1 MLLTYLIVL
10 GSTRKSWRQ
19 VTSQRSMI
27 MIRTSQSSNKITNF
41 CQSSK
46 LFLKFCHSFS
56 HPHSLKIK
64 DQLKEIEFYKEMKI
78 RRRQILPNITFTQT
92 KKGRKL
98 NSVHEIAIVLEN
110 GASLIDSV
118 LMKDINLLTDNIE
131 AVSVNIITPEVSN
144 VGHQV
149 VYGHLL
155 CLNDL
160 INLVTDTLLLSVV
173 VVADN
178 DDTNDQEYWPHLVW
192 CEDEQELIIMQ
203 PGYYLTRIGPDNDL
217 DQVLLGGV

>member
-46 LFLKFCHSFS
+46 LFLKYCHSFS

-64 DQLKEIEFYKEMKI
+64 DQLKELEFYKEMKI
-78 RRRQILPNITFTQT
+78 RRRQNLPNITFTQT
-92 KKGRKL
+92 KKGRKS
-98 NSVHEIAIVLEN
+98 NSVHEPAIILEN

-118 LMKDINLLTDNIE
+118 LMKDTNLLTDSIE
-131 AVSVNIITPEVSN
+131 AVSVNIITSEVSN

-178 DDTNDQEYWPHLVW
+178 DDTNEQEYWPHLVW
-192 CEDEQELIIMQ
+192 
-203 PGYYLTRIGPDNDL
+203 
-217 DQVLLGGV
+217 